1 VFISSTMMDVRT
13 SGEAYVDGCHLFDVL
28 PPGCSGPGEFI
39 YFAALDHFKV
49 DTEAA
54 REFFV
59 SDYYPG
65 NILHETVHLLQ
76 MAHPYRRFGGYR
88 SYSSPAYLSEG
99 QAELVKF
106 LSGISAERNWQ
117 RVAENLNYYEPA
129 RQNP

>member
-1 VFISSTMMDVRT
+1 MSARPAKRTWMGATSSMYCRLAVPVPVSSFTLLLSTT
-13 SGEAYVDGCHLFDVL
+13 SRSTPK
-28 PPGCSGPGEFI
+28 PPGSSSSATITRGTSCTRLSI
-39 YFAALDHFKV
+39 
-49 DTEAA
+49 
-54 REFFV
+54 
-59 SDYYPG
+59 
-65 NILHETVHLLQ
+65 LLQ
-76 MAHPYRRFGGYR
+76 MAHAYRRFGGYR